1 MTKQLWLPKLAA
13 SLLAFAPISYAQTQ
27 KASSSEEPQPMQ
39 LSPYVTVATRAP
51 HSQRTLGTVVDVIT
65 PAEAQRR
72 QLSTFGD
79 VLGDVVG
86 APTVATGAAGGIQS
100 IFLRGTNSNQT
111 LFLVDGIRM
120 SDPNT
125 DYNAFLG
132 GAALGG
138 GDTIEIARGPQSTL
152 YGADA
157 IGGVVSLRAERGTAA
172 QSVSRVG
179 LEAGTFKSV
188 GGYYHSQGE
197 TGGIAYNVSLR
208 GSHTDNE
215 RDNNDFN
222 SINTSAR
229 IDIEVDPSIN
239 VGATVRWFQGDY
251 ESPGSRFAP
260 TLDEENQEQNFLGT
274 LFSEFRNGERLS
286 SRVTLGGQSRRF
298 VAEKAG
304 ATNYVVKNRRLV
316 LDWQTIYLA
325 CEEKLKITAG
335 VTGEHAHTKSSG
347 YGNINKHQDLLA
359 FYINQEFNP
368 VENFFLTGGLR
379 HDDYDT
385 FGEKTTGR
393 VSSAV
398 LFAQKTLKLRASYG
412 TGFRAPSFLD
422 LYGYAGGLFPY
433 QGNPNLKPESAR
445 GWDAGVDYYLPGDRG
460 VIGVTYFENRITD
473 LIAFDFSSS
482 PSTTY
487 NVDRAR
493 TRGVE
498 VKGDIAITEGTRGQL
513 GYTYLEADNRTNNTR
528 LLRRPRHAVTA
539 DLGHDFGNGLNVGVG
554 ARWVAAR
561 QDTDAQTF
569 ATINAEDFSTIRV
582 YVSYAVSEQLTLR
595 LRVENALDERYEAVH
610 GYPSLGTGTFF
621 GIDWKF

>member
-1 MTKQLWLPKLAA
+1 MNKQVWLPKLAA

-27 KASSSEEPQPMQ
+27 KTTASDEPRPTQ

-51 HSQRTLGTVVDVIT
+51 QSQRTLGTVVDVIT

-72 QLSTFGD
+72 QLSSFGD

-86 APTVATGAAGGIQS
+86 APTVATGAAGGINS

-188 GGYYHSQGE
+188 GGYFHSQGE
-197 TGGIAYNVSLR
+197 TGGVAYNASVR

-215 RDNNDFN
+215 RTNNDFDSVN
-222 SINTSAR
+222 VSAR
-229 IDIEVDPSIN
+229 LDFEVDPSIN
-239 VGATVRWFQGDY
+239 VGATVRWFNGNY
-251 ESPGSRFAP
+251 ESPGDRFFP
-260 TLDEENQEQNFLGT
+260 TLDEENKEQNFLGT
-274 LFSEFRNGERLS
+274 LFSEFRNGERFT

-316 LDWQTIYLA
+316 LDWQNIYLA

-335 VTGEHAHTKSSG
+335 VTGEHAHTTSSG

-359 FYINQEFNP
+359 FYINQEFHP
-368 VENFFLTGGLR
+368 VENFYLTGGLR

-393 VSSAV
+393 VSTAV
-398 LFAQKTLKLRASYG
+398 LFAQKTLKLRGSYG

-433 QGNPNLKPESAR
+433 QGNPALKPESAR

-487 NVDRAR
+487 NVERAR

-498 VKGDIAITEGTRGQL
+498 VKGDILLAERTRGQL
-513 GYTYLEADNRTNNTR
+513 GYTYLDAQNRTNDTR
-528 LLRRPRHAVTA
+528 LVRRPRHAVTA
-539 DLGHDFGNGLNVGVG
+539 DLGQDFGNGLNVGVG
-554 ARWVAAR
+554 VRWIADR
-561 QDTDAQTF
+561 QDINASTF
-569 ATINAEDFSTIRV
+569 ATFNAEDYTTLRV

-595 LRVENALDERYEAVH
+595 LRVENALDEHYEAVH

>member
-1 MTKQLWLPKLAA
+1 MNKQFWLPKLAA

-27 KASSSEEPQPMQ
+27 KNSASEEPQPTQ

-72 QLSTFGD
+72 QLTTFGD
-79 VLGDVVG
+79 VLGQVVG
-86 APTVATGAAGGIQS
+86 APIVSTGGAGGINS

-132 GAALGG
+132 GAAIGG

-188 GGYYHSQGE
+188 GGYFHSQGE
-197 TGGIAYNVSLR
+197 TGGVAYNASVR
-208 GSHTDNE
+208 GAHTDNE
-215 RDNNDFN
+215 RANNNFDSVN
-222 SINTSAR
+222 VSAR
-229 IDIEVDPSIN
+229 IDIEVDPSID
-239 VGATVRWFQGDY
+239 VGATIRWFNGDY
-251 ESPGSRFAP
+251 ESPGDRFDP
-260 TLDEENQEQNFLGT
+260 TPDEENKEQNFLGT
-274 LFSEFRNGERLS
+274 LFSEFRGSERFT

-298 VAEKAG
+298 VADKAG
-304 ATNYVVKNRRLV
+304 ATDYVVKNRRLV
-316 LDWQTIYLA
+316 LDWQNIYLA
-325 CEEKLKITAG
+325 CADTLKITAG
-335 VTGEHAHTKSSG
+335 VTGENLHTKSSG

-359 FYINQEFNP
+359 FYINQEFHP
-368 VENFFLTGGLR
+368 VENFYLTGGLR
-379 HDDYDT
+379 HDDYDS

-398 LFAQKTLKLRASYG
+398 LFAQKTLKLRGSYG

-422 LYGYAGGLFPY
+422 LYGVAGGMFPY

-473 LIAFDFSSS
+473 LIALDFASS
-482 PSTTY
+482 PWTTY

-498 VKGDIAITEGTRGQL
+498 VKGDVMLAERTRGQL
-513 GYTYLEADNRTNNTR
+513 GYTYLDAQNRSNDTR
-528 LLRRPRHAVTA
+528 LIRRPRHAVTA
-539 DLGHDFGNGLNVGVG
+539 DLGQDFGNGLNVGVG
-554 ARWVAAR
+554 VRWIADR
-561 QDTDAQTF
+561 QDLNAQTF
-569 ATINAEDFSTIRV
+569 ATFNAEDVTTLRV
-582 YVSYAVSEQLTLR
+582 YVSYAVTEQLTLR
-595 LRVENALDERYEAVH
+595 LRVENALDERYEEVH